1 MPNIARTT
9 PRPAPVRAGAS
20 ASKTKI
26 LLVRQPVKS
35 VRKSDEADLTMLKLT
50 IGVLVGCGIVGAI
63 WLLGYVGFRLG
74 FSHLVREPDQLIE
87 GSGGL
92 TTGIM
97 MLISAPRVILEAG
110 IAEPMWLMLGFM
122 LIAIPA

>member
-9 PRPAPVRAGAS
+9 PRPPVRAGAA

-35 VRKSDEADLTMLKLT
+35 VRKSDEADLTMLRLM
-50 IGVLVGCGIVGAI
+50 IGVLVGLGSLGAI
-63 WLLGYVGFRLG
+63 WLLGYIGFRLG
-74 FSHLVREPDQLIE
+74 FSHLMRVPDQLIE

-92 TTGIM
+92 TTGVM

-110 IAEPMWLMLGFM
+110 IAEPMWLMLGFL
-122 LIAIPA
+122 LI